1 LDLLFA
7 WSRPVI
13 RPLALASF
21 VACSLAAC
29 GDPEDPSGADSSSSG
44 ASETTA
50 APTTG
55 EPPLTSSSE
64 TTADPPV
71 TTSGEFTTGD
81 GLTTGDA
88 TTTDT
93 PITTGEPDTTTT
105 GDDTTTTGDDTT
117 TTSDDTTDG
126 TTGDGLAPELPE
138 ATMECP
144 ELVDGTVQF
153 HPEGITGPRAVRIW
167 MDPDLVDELDG
178 PVVFYWHGTGGQP
191 NEAQSGLGEMGIQE
205 ILDAGGIVVAPTSDP
220 MAGIFP
226 WYLVTGDKQD
236 DLLVADEVLACAQA
250 QFGVDATRI
259 HSLGFS
265 AGALHTA
272 QMSIRR
278 SSWIASVVLYSGGLI
293 FGSMPAFEQP
303 DNPFAAMLFH
313 GGPGDV
319 VVLGFKQASE
329 DYQKYLTAND
339 NFSFI
344 CDHGQG
350 HTIPPEQDSVMQ
362 FFAEHSF
369 GTAPEPYANALPG
382 DFPAYCALP

>member
-1 LDLLFA
+1 M
-7 WSRPVI
+7 I
-13 RPLALASF
+13 RPLALASL
-21 VACSLAAC
+21 VACTAC
-29 GDPEDPSGADSSSSG
+29 GDPDDPSAADSSSGG
-44 ASETTA
+44 ASETSA

-55 EPPLTSSSE
+55 EPPLTTSGD
-64 TTADPPV
+64 TTADLPV
-71 TTSGEFTTGD
+71 TTSSEATTGD

-88 TTTDT
+88 TTTAA
-93 PITTGEPDTTTT
+93 PTTGEPDTTTSS
-105 GDDTTTTGDDTT
+105 TTGDDST

-126 TTGDGLAPELPE
+126 TTGGAFAPELPA
-138 ATMECP
+138 ATMDCP
-144 ELVDGTVQF
+144 ELIDGTVQF
-153 HPEGITGPRAVRIW
+153 HPEGVTSPRAVRIW
-167 MDPDLVDELDG
+167 MDPDLVGELDG

-191 NEAQSGLGEMGIQE
+191 TEAQTGIGELGIQE
-205 ILDAGGIVVAPTSDP
+205 ILDLGGIVVAPTSDP

-236 DLLVADEVLACAQA
+236 DLRVADEVLACAHA

-293 FGSMPAFEQP
+293 LGSMPEFEDP

-319 VVLGFKQASE
+319 VVVGFKQASE

-339 NFSFI
+339 NFTFI

-362 FFAEHSF
+362 FFSEHPY
-369 GTAPEPYANALPG
+369 GTAPEPYINALPG